1 MAVRRPGCG
10 HGGWPDALPALEVPG
25 VRAAFEEGD
34 EAEVDFDA
42 ATVTNLRSGTRLVGA
57 PWPDMLMKSLRADQL
72 TICVRAFGACLQ
84 KRRESCL
91 WRAIQINLCW
101 LAAYQ

>member
-1 MAVRRPGCG
+1 MADRSRSLS
-10 HGGWPDALPALEVPG
+10 LPP
-25 VRAAFEEGD
+25 
-34 EAEVDFDA
+34 
-42 ATVTNLRSGTRLVGA
+42 
-57 PWPDMLMKSLRADQL
+57 QL